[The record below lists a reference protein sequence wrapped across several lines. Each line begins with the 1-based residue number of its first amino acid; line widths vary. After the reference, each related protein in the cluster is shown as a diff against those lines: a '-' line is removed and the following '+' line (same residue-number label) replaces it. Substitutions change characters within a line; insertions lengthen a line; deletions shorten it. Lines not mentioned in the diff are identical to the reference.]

1 MTFDALSP
9 RHSLLVGLLAVVP
22 LSWYALEGS
31 LTAGL
36 VSVLNVILILVGLY
50 VAFQPVGGHE
60 SHATGDATS

>member
-36 VSVLNVILILVGLY
+36 VSVLNVILILVSLY
-50 VAFQPVGGHE
+50 LAFQPIGGHE
-60 SHATGDATS
+60 SHAGSDATS